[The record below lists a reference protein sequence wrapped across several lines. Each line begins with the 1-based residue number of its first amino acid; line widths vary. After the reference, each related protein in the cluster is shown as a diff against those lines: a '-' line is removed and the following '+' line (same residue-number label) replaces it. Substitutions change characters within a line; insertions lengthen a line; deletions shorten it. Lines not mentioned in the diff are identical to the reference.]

1 MQPEEARPNEG
12 ILHLTAEWILTS
24 GRHRLVTVKS
34 IVCSVVCLIV
44 SVACGP
50 SYDLVIRSG
59 DVIDGTGSPLRHADV
74 AVRSGRI
81 AVIGTVS
88 GRGREE
94 IDATGRV
101 VAPGFIDVQ
110 GQSGV
115 TLLADGNGESHIRQG
130 ITTEIIGEGGTP
142 ALWTKEHADDVSIQR
157 YGLKF
162 DWTGFDGYLHALE
175 QKGTAINLG
184 SFAPVAMLREQ
195 VMGMADRRATPEELK
210 QEQDILERAMQQGA
224 FGFATALIYPP
235 ASYTATAE
243 LVALAKVAAKYGGTY
258 ISHVRGESF
267 RVKEAIG
274 EAIQIGEQ
282 AGLPVVIYHLKIGA
296 RANWGHM
303 ADIRQLVEQ
312 AQGRGVNVT
321 ACQYPYTAGGTGLQ
335 ATLPGWAQEGGRE
348 MMLAR
353 LAKPDERARMRRDIE
368 ANTEVENLLAGAT
381 FEGVQIASVPSD
393 KDQSIVGKRLS
404 QIAAERKKDNWETLF
419 DILIEYDGRVG
430 ALYHMMS
437 EDDVT
442 AAMQFPWVSVG
453 TDSSAIKPE
462 GELGRGQPHPRSYG
476 TFPRILGRY
485 VRDEKVLPLPE
496 AIRKMTSLAASQMK
510 IADRGTLKEGYFAD
524 VVIFDP
530 KTVADTA
537 TFEKP
542 HQYPVGIDTV
552 IVNGVVT
559 VRNGQ
564 HTGAHAGHAV
574 YGPGYKKT
582 T

>member
-1 MQPEEARPNEG
+1 MK
-12 ILHLTAEWILTS
+12 
-24 GRHRLVTVKS
+24 TVLS
-34 IVCSVVCLIV
+34 LLCLLATI
-44 SVACGP
+44 ACGP
-50 SYDLVIRSG
+50 TYDVVIRNG
-59 DVIDGTGSPLRHADV
+59 DLIDGTGTPPRRVDV
-74 AVRSGRI
+74 AVRDGRI
-81 AVIGTVS
+81 AAIGTVP

-94 IDATGRV
+94 IDARGRV

-110 GQSGV
+110 GQSGT

-142 ALWTKEHADDVSIQR
+142 ALWTPDDADDPSIQR
-157 YGLKF
+157 FGLKF
-162 DWTGFDGYLHALE
+162 DWSGFDGYLHALE
-175 QKGTAINLG
+175 TKGTSINLG

-195 VMGMADRRATPEELK
+195 VMGMADRAAGAAELK
-210 QEQDILERAMQQGA
+210 REQDILERAMQQGS

-235 ASYTATAE
+235 ASYTTTDE
-243 LVALAKVAAKYGGTY
+243 LVALARVAAKYGGIY

-267 RVKEAIG
+267 RLKEAIA

-282 AGLPVVIYHLKIGA
+282 AGLPVVIYHLKIA
-296 RANWGHM
+296 AKANWGHM
-303 ADIRQLVEQ
+303 AEIRQLVEQ
-312 AQGRGVNVT
+312 AQARGVNVT

-348 MMLAR
+348 AMLAR
-353 LAKPDERARMRRDIE
+353 LANPGDRARMRYDIE
-368 ANTEVENLLAGAT
+368 ANTEVENLLGGAT
-381 FEGVQIASVPSD
+381 FDGVQIASVPAD

-404 QIAAERKKDNWETLF
+404 QIAADRKQDLWETLF
-419 DILIEYDGRVG
+419 AVLTENEGRVG

-437 EDDVT
+437 EDDVKT
-442 AAMQFPWVSVG
+442 AMQFPWVSVG

-476 TFPRILGRY
+476 TFPRILGHY

-496 AIRKMTSLAASQMK
+496 AVRKMTTLAASQMK

-524 VVIFDP
+524 IVIFDP
-530 KTVADTA
+530 NTVADTA

-559 VRNGQ
+559 VRNGK
-564 HTGAHAGHAV
+564 HTGAHAGRALF
-574 YGPGYKKT
+574 GPGYKK
-582 T
+582 

>member
-1 MQPEEARPNEG
+1 
-12 ILHLTAEWILTS
+12 
-24 GRHRLVTVKS
+24 VKS
-34 IVCSVVCLIV
+34 TLLSLLALLATA
-44 SVACGP
+44 ACGP
-50 SYDLVIRSG
+50 TYDLIIRNG
-59 DVIDGTGSPLRHADV
+59 DVVDGSGSPPRRVDI
-74 AVRSGRI
+74 AVRGGRI
-81 AVIGTVS
+81 AAIGTVS
-88 GRGREE
+88 QRAREE
-94 IDATGRV
+94 IDASGRV

-110 GQSGV
+110 GQSGA

-142 ALWTKEHADDVSIQR
+142 ALWTKEHADEVSIQR
-157 YGLKF
+157 FGLKF
-162 DWTGFDGYLHALE
+162 DWSGFDGYLRALE
-175 QKGTAINLG
+175 KKGTSINLG

-195 VMGMADRRATPEELK
+195 VMGMADRPASADELRK
-210 QEQDILERAMQQGA
+210 EQDILERAMQQGS

-235 ASYTATAE
+235 ASYTTTDE
-243 LVALAKVAAKYGGTY
+243 LIALAKVAAKYGGIY

-274 EAIQIGEQ
+274 EAIQIGRQ
-282 AGLPVVIYHLKIGA
+282 AGLPVVVYHLKIGA
-296 RANWGHM
+296 KANWGHM
-303 ADIRQLVEQ
+303 ADIRVLIEEAQ
-312 AQGRGVNVT
+312 ARGVDVS

-348 MMLAR
+348 AMLAR
-353 LAKPDERARMRRDIE
+353 LANPAERARMRRDIE

-381 FEGVQIASVPSD
+381 FDGVQIASVPAD
-393 KDQSIVGKRLS
+393 KDQSIVGKRLA
-404 QIAAERKKDNWETLF
+404 QIAADRHTDNWETLF
-419 DILIEYDGRVG
+419 AMLVENDGRVG

-437 EDDVT
+437 EDDVK

-453 TDSSAIKPE
+453 TDSSAITPE

-485 VRDEKVLPLPE
+485 VRDEKVLSLPD
-496 AIRKMTSLAASQMK
+496 AIRKMTSLAAAQMK
-510 IADRGTLKEGYFAD
+510 IADRGTLKEGFFAD
-524 VVIFDP
+524 IVIFDP
-530 KTVADTA
+530 RTVADTA

-564 HTGAHAGHAV
+564 HTGAHAGRALF
-574 YGPGYKKT
+574 GPGYRGQ
-582 T
+582 